1 MQKREMRG
9 IDHDCYCISLTRT
22 SLEFFS
28 RTKTDGSR
36 SSQSKKGNEIQVSLR
51 SLLTH
56 CSKLMQTCTHSCKNT
71 RLQVFFPYYFELAP
85 FKAINSSHQ
94 QERMSSFSLAISSIS
109 EQCIMPF
116 FYRRLDRL
124 CLQLQYLNCD
134 QVYFH
139 GARKLGEE
147 VKTLS
152 QVIFYF
158 MPDNT
163 TPEKVLKRNFFL
175 TVRPDRQQKEIQ

>member
-1 MQKREMRG
+1 MIVIAYQK
-9 IDHDCYCISLTRT
+9 LTRT

-36 SSQSKKGNEIQVSLR
+36 SSQSKKGNEIQVSLL

-56 CSKLMQTCTHSCKNT
+56 CSKLVQTCTHSCKNT
-71 RLQVFFPYYFELAP
+71 RLQVSFPYYFELAP
-85 FKAINSSHQ
+85 FKDINSSYQ

-109 EQCIMPF
+109 EQCILPF

-124 CLQLQYLNCD
+124 CLSLQYLNCD

-139 GARKLGEE
+139 MERESWGRSEDLITGYILLHALQHYAGKSF
-147 VKTLS
+147 KTKFFS
-152 QVIFYF
+152 YGQV
-158 MPDNT
+158 
-163 TPEKVLKRNFFL
+163 
-175 TVRPDRQQKEIQ
+175 

>member
-9 IDHDCYCISLTRT
+9 IDHDCYNCISKTHSHFFGIFLTYENRRK
-22 SLEFFS
+22 SIFS
-28 RTKTDGSR
+28 VKKR
-36 SSQSKKGNEIQVSLR
+36 KGNLGKSALTAHT
-51 SLLTH
+51 LL
-56 CSKLMQTCTHSCKNT
+56 KLMQTCTHSCKNT
-71 RLQVFFPYYFELAP
+71 RLQVSFPYYFELAP
-85 FKAINSSHQ
+85 FKAVNSSYQ
-94 QERMSSFSLAISSIS
+94 QERMSSFSLAIS
-109 EQCIMPF
+109 EQYILSF

-124 CLQLQYLNCD
+124 CLSLQYLNCD

>member
-1 MQKREMRG
+1 MRG

-85 FKAINSSHQ
+85 FKTINSSYQ

-109 EQCIMPF
+109 EQCILPF

-124 CLQLQYLNCD
+124 CLSLQYLNCD

-139 GARKLGEE
+139 GARKLG
-147 VKTLS
+147 KKRRPYHRLYFTSCPSTLRRKK
-152 QVIFYF
+152 F
-158 MPDNT
+158 
-163 TPEKVLKRNFFL
+163 
-175 TVRPDRQQKEIQ
+175 